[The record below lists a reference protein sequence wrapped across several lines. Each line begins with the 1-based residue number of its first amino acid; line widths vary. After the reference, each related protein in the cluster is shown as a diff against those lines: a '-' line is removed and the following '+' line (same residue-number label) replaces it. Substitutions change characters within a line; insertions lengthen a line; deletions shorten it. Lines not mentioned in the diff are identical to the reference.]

1 MRKKLE
7 GNGLWESSRMMLPE
21 HKERYVVHQQRL
33 PAKIRPQLDEQEAE
47 RLSRLIAE
55 SMQTGRMITLHLFQE
70 IGESASRG
78 IITKIDQQ
86 NKALRLAGS
95 NDYSWIKLNDI
106 IDAEL

>member
-1 MRKKLE
+1 MSKKLE

-21 HKERYVVHQQRL
+21 HKESYIAHQQRL

-55 SMQTGRMITLHLFQE
+55 SMQLGTIITLHLFQE
-70 IGESASRG
+70 IGESAASG
-78 IITKIDQQ
+78 IVTKIDQRS
-86 NKALRLAGS
+86 KTLRLAGS
-95 NDYSWIKLNDI
+95 VDCRWIKLNDI